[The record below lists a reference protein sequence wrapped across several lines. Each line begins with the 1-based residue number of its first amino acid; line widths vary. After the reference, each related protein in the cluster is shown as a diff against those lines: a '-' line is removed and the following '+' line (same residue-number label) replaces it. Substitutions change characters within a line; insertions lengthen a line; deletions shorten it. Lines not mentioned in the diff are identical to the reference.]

1 MDTPETSQPD
11 RAPVLPPQRQLTKEE
26 EERIIYL
33 FTYHAPTEDQK
44 YRYVRIRAAAQVM
57 AHTLLTE
64 VPVGADQSAAIR
76 LLREC
81 VMTAN
86 AGVALNGKT

>member
-1 MDTPETSQPD
+1 MDNLET
-11 RAPVLPPQRQLTKEE
+11 LPPQRQLTPEE
-26 EERIIYL
+26 EARVVHL
-33 FTYHAPTEDQK
+33 FTYHAPTPDQQ
-44 YRYVRIRAAAQVM
+44 YRYIRIRATAQVL
-57 AHTLLTE
+57 AAVLLTE
-64 VPVGADQSAAIR
+64 VPQGADQSAAMR